1 MKVLVAD
8 PIDKA
13 GIEALKAE
21 VEVDVKTGLKKDE
34 LIAIIAEYDGLVVR
48 SETRVTADV
57 IKAAKKLQ
65 VVGRAGVGID
75 NIDLDEATRSGIIVV
90 NAPTS
95 NTISAAEHSFAM
107 MMALARHIP
116 QANDKLKSGLWQR
129 KDYIGTELKDKTLG
143 VVGLGNVGSEVATRA
158 QAFDMRT
165 IGFDPFI
172 TAEYVQKLGI
182 ELVSLDDLLAQSD
195 FISLHVP
202 LTPETRNLIGVE
214 NIGKLKPN
222 VRIVNCARGG
232 LIDEKALVEAIE
244 AGKIA
249 GAAIDVFENEPV
261 TESILFTQD
270 RVIVTPHLGASTLEA
285 QAGVATDIAE
295 QILCVLKGK
304 PARYTVNA
312 PKIAAEVLQVLA
324 PYTGVASMLGSLAR
338 QLMEGQI
345 QSINIDYSGEIAAYD
360 ATAIKASIIG
370 GLLEG
375 VSEER
380 VNIVNAAFIASQRG
394 IKIVEQKNTACENYS
409 SLITLEV
416 NTSAGSTTVAG
427 TVLRGET
434 HIVRINDF
442 WPDIVPTGGYFLF
455 SDHRDRPG
463 MIGTVGNITGK
474 ADINISSMQL
484 ARLEQRGRALMI
496 LALDEPLSEE
506 HRQEVLAIP
515 DVQTAKMVKL

>member
-13 GIEALKAE
+13 GVEALKAE
-21 VEVDVKTGLKKDE
+21 VEVDVKTGLKQDD
-34 LIAIIAEYDGLVVR
+34 LIKIVGEYDGMIVR
-48 SETRVTADV
+48 SETRVTAEV
-57 IKAAKKLQ
+57 IKAAKNIQ
-65 VVGRAGVGID
+65 VVGRAGVGLD
-75 NIDLDEATRSGIIVV
+75 NIDIDEATRNGVVVV

-116 QANDKLKSGLWQR
+116 QANNKLKSGVWQR
-129 KDYIGTELKDKTLG
+129 KDYMGTELKDKTLG
-143 VVGLGNVGSEVATRA
+143 IVGLGNVGSEVARRA

-165 IGFDPFI
+165 IGYDPFI
-172 TAEYVQKLGI
+172 TAEFVKQLGI
-182 ELVSLDDLLAQSD
+182 ELVSLDDLLGQAD
-195 FISLHVP
+195 FITLHVP
-202 LTPETRNLIGVE
+202 LTPETKNLIGPAH
-214 NIGKLKPN
+214 IGKLKPN
-222 VRIVNCARGG
+222 VRIINCARGG

-244 AGKIA
+244 AGRIA

-261 TESILFTQD
+261 TESILFSQD
-270 RVIVTPHLGASTLEA
+270 KVIVTPHLGASTLEA
-285 QAGVATDIAE
+285 QAGVALDIAE
-295 QILCVLKGK
+295 QILCVLKGR

-312 PKIAAEVLQVLA
+312 PKIAAEVLEVLA
-324 PYTGVASMLGSLAR
+324 PYIGVGSVLGSLAR

-345 QSINIDYSGEIAAYD
+345 QSVNISFNGEIGAYD
-360 ATAIKASIIG
+360 ATAVKASIIG

-380 VNIVNAAFIASQRG
+380 VNIVNAAFIAAQRG
-394 IKIVEQKNTACENYS
+394 IKIIEQKNTSCENYA

-416 NTSAGSTTVAG
+416 ITSTGTTTVAG

-442 WPDIVPTGGYFLF
+442 WPDIMPTGGYFLF

-496 LALDEPLSEE
+496 LALDEPLSEQ
-506 HRQEVLAIP
+506 HRQEILAIP
-515 DVQTAKMVKL
+515 DVQTAKLVKL